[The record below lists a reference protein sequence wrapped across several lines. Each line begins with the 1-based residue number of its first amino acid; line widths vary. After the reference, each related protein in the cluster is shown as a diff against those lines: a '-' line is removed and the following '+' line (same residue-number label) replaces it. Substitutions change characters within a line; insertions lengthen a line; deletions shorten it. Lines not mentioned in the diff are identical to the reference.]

1 MWTPGIHGGTG
12 LLAFRNGVPG
22 LAGREL
28 GPSSRASYNRRVG
41 KTLQD
46 NFPNGVNQRCDS
58 GGGSARSRCGFAS
71 LFVMVALGTTINAF
85 QEPYPRPFLVERV
98 LCSWID
104 SRLHSAG
111 VRIASRPMIRTMFSG
126 GHTRVGMIPVKWS
139 GNGAETIGEVFR
151 GYSFESREKAAASA
165 PTSRGGRCAYSCGP
179 VWHVFCVWRLH
190 GGVLQSLLRFLL
202 GPSPHMCQISS
213 TPHISPFKSLI
224 RLLLISHGCQS
235 AKVGVV
241 AS

>member
-1 MWTPGIHGGTG
+1 MTLRCGGAERFTDLSVYSQPRPTFPLEDG
-12 LLAFRNGVPG
+12 FGFCGTTVMVVPG

-58 GGGSARSRCGFAS
+58 GGGSAWSRRGFAS

-111 VRIASRPMIRTMFSG
+111 VRIASRPMIRTMFPS
-126 GHTRVGMIPVKWS
+126 GHTRV
-139 GNGAETIGEVFR
+139 
-151 GYSFESREKAAASA
+151 
-165 PTSRGGRCAYSCGP
+165 
-179 VWHVFCVWRLH
+179 
-190 GGVLQSLLRFLL
+190 
-202 GPSPHMCQISS
+202 
-213 TPHISPFKSLI
+213 
-224 RLLLISHGCQS
+224 
-235 AKVGVV
+235 
-241 AS
+241 